1 MFCRGINAAYFH
13 KPSFLQ
19 EKEFVSSDG
28 FLAGGTY
35 ACVLASGAGSHLSE
49 RQVQCQVVGFGLSMD
64 VFPFTS

>member
-35 ACVLASGAGSHLSE
+35 ACVLAGGAGSHLSE
-49 RQVQCQVVGFGLSMD
+49 RQQSPVVGFGVSAGGQSLA
-64 VFPFTS
+64 

>member
-1 MFCRGINAAYFH
+1 MFLLMFCRSINAANFH

-35 ACVLASGAGSHLSE
+35 ACVLVGGAGSHLSE
-49 RQVQCQVVGFGLSMD
+49 RQCSVQ
-64 VFPFTS
+64 